1 MGTGGRYHG
10 EGNTLEEIAWK
21 GNNLRREIFWDGY
34 PEEGN
39 FLERE
44 ISLGTGG
51 RYHEERDAM
60 ARKMP

>member
-1 MGTGGRYHG
+1 MRKEIPWRRYTGR
-10 EGNTLEEIAWK
+10 EIAWK
-21 GNNLRREIFWDGY
+21 GNTLWREIFWERY

-39 FLERE
+39 SLERE

-51 RYHEERDAM
+51 RYHGERDAM